1 MPPRSFFCMLGGKKK
16 NPEPKFR
23 IPGGRYRT
31 RTVPAGNEAVEQRPR
46 KALLRPAGRF
56 GVCVVEWC

>member
-1 MPPRSFFCMLGGKKK
+1 MGCGAAPGQETKKMTGSE
-16 NPEPKFR
+16 EPVKF
-23 IPGGRYRT
+23 GGRYRT